1 MLPALPMRA
10 VFRAPR
16 RALLRAV
23 PIALAAMT
31 LTACTDD
38 PFSPYWDRGT
48 YYLQYANN
56 RPVPAIVS
64 GGVGANSARLE
75 VTRGTLTLRR
85 DHSYQL
91 LVEVREWSAGG
102 QFYET
107 TKAYAGRY
115 ENDDRALYL
124 TYYDAHDYYSSV
136 MVANWR
142 NGRLEVVVPNV
153 DGRQDVLCV
162 FE

>member
-1 MLPALPMRA
+1 MSLLLT
-10 VFRAPR
+10 R
-16 RALLRAV
+16 RAWVRIVPLAFAV
-23 PIALAAMT
+23 AT
-31 LTACTDD
+31 LTACGDD

-48 YYLQYANN
+48 YYLSLANN

-64 GGVGANSARLE
+64 GGPGSVRLE

-91 LVEVREWSAGG
+91 LVDIREWTSTG

-107 TKAYAGRY
+107 TTAYAGTY
-115 ENDDRALYL
+115 ENDGRTLYL
-124 TYYDAHDYYSSV
+124 NYFGVHDYYSNL

-142 NGRLEVVVPNV
+142 DGRIEVVVPNI
-153 DGRQDVLCV
+153 DGQQDVLCV
-162 FE
+162 FD